1 VIAVQHIHPMLV
13 HFPIVLIIL
22 LAAIELVAVFLGR
35 DVSGRTPVGNLA
47 TGMVVIAALAAV
59 AAFYFGDYA
68 LSFAEAGGFE
78 SGVAEVH
85 ESLGKLVAVAA
96 SIWAIVRSVLWLRD
110 VRIVRPLAFVFPLV
124 SVVGAG
130 LIVWTA
136 YYGGLLVF
144 DLGVN
149 VSKAALSG

>member
-1 VIAVQHIHPMLV
+1 MIQLQHIHPMLV

-22 LAAIELVAVFLGR
+22 LAATEVVAVALGR
-35 DVSGRTPVGNLA
+35 DVTGRTSVGSLA
-47 TGMVVIAALAAV
+47 TGMIVVAALAAV

-78 SGVAEVH
+78 SDVAEVH
-85 ESLGKLVAVAA
+85 ESLGKLVAVLT
-96 SIWAIVRSVLWLRD
+96 SVWALVRVVLWWRNIK
-110 VRIVRPLAFVFPLV
+110 VKRPLEFVFPLV
-124 SVVGAG
+124 SIVGAG
-130 LIVWTA
+130 LVVWTA

-149 VSKAALSG
+149 VARAAVGN